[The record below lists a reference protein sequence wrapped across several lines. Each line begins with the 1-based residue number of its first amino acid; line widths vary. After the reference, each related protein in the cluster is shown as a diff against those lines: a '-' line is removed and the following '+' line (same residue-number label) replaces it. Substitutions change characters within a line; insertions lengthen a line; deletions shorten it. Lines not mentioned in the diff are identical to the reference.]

1 MGIRNEGKKRVLCM
15 IIAAV
20 LLLVLSLSALWE
32 AEAEDNLL
40 FSIDNG
46 SITIDG
52 CKQGVTELVIPDEI
66 DGYTVTSIGAKAFQG
81 NTALVS
87 VVLPDTI
94 DRIEMYA
101 FYECTSLKCIVM
113 PQEMSYIG
121 YQAFRGCS
129 DLEKISIPEGIEF
142 LDEVMFAG
150 CTQLK
155 EIDLPNTL
163 KQLGMG
169 VFAGCENIE
178 SIDLPDSITYMDGS
192 VFSSCSNMKHLKLPS
207 ALENIDDYTFRG
219 CISLEELVI
228 PASVCY
234 IGPDAFYECE
244 GVVLVVSPDSYA
256 KSYAEAAGIP
266 YIIEEQSNSVGN
278 EDNYEYSI
286 EEELSQDFS
295 VGSTVL
301 FGRNIYS
308 SQAIEWIVMSN
319 DGDTATLLSKQSVG
333 RVPYHNVGGAV
344 TWEHC
349 SLREWLNGSFL
360 NDSFSDEEKSLI
372 QTTVSRADGN
382 AYFHTDS
389 GNDTVDKVFILSA
402 VEAEAFLSAR
412 SENEK
417 TFNGEWWLRTTG
429 RDTYRAAC
437 VLSDGYID
445 LLGYV
450 VEDDSKTVRPAIR
463 INVQEHY
470 IYDDNASSTSSIHQS
485 IQEGTR
491 EEILESLGSFKTNE
505 LINVAEVSISEEA
518 DSQRLRIIFEDEVY
532 AGGSEGYWADWLTT
546 SGAASEAFTDLDG
559 DGEEEY
565 VIVYLISEEISEY
578 DYSYW
583 NNNWNVAIYEPHGNE
598 LKLAC
603 EFPIMLSWWGER
615 FIKLLPAE
623 SGVDIMVADIN
634 YWDGGG
640 GGVSATLYSYDGEHP
655 SIDMIMNATV
665 EGSSYIAFGP
675 FDINNEQQI
684 IDALS
689 SAEYDSS
696 GLLENNLEQG
706 ENCLFYWYN
715 YDEEQGAYIWDDEND
730 RELINPDAFIGYNM
744 IAQEGE
750 KYGIKADYSIEQYID
765 DDYSYEYYTLGLKGG
780 ETTLL
785 WASEGWDEFTYQD
798 YIDIVLHYVERPI
811 IGQYSDDNP
820 YSSAHEIGNVESES
834 TNTSNEKA
842 ESPTEVIDL
851 IEYIGDTSIDEQL
864 EEDLNTVGCE
874 ISFGNSSYLEPGID
888 GFYINNNL
896 EGKYSVNGCFIGMDF
911 DEATDHLIAEGWIVD
926 REVGT
931 EDGSAGF
938 TDFYKP
944 YSDRSWWKIEYDE
957 EEYISERFL
966 DWKLIKQRDSEEGYD
981 QYIVLE
987 NMLFLRVE
995 YEDGRKVSIIDISR
1009 I

>member
-1 MGIRNEGKKRVLCM
+1 MEIIKVSVKRVLCL
-15 IIAAV
+15 IIMAV
-20 LLLVLSLSALWE
+20 HLIVLSMSAIWE
-32 AEAEDNLL
+32 AEAEDNL
-40 FSIDNG
+40 FYSISNG

-66 DGYTVTSIGAKAFQG
+66 DGYTVTSIGAKAFKG
-81 NTALVS
+81 NTDLVS
-87 VVLPDTI
+87 IVLPDTI

-101 FYECTSLKCIVM
+101 FYECTSLKNIVM

-129 DLEKISIPEGIEF
+129 ALERISIPEGIEF

-150 CTQLK
+150 CTRLK
-155 EIDLPNTL
+155 ELDLPNTL

-169 VFAGCENIE
+169 VFAGCENME
-178 SIDLPDSITYMDGS
+178 SIDLPNSITYMDGS
-192 VFSSCSNMKHLKLPS
+192 VFESCSNMKHLKLS
-207 ALENIDDYTFRG
+207 STLENIDDYTFRG
-219 CISLEELVI
+219 CNSLEELVI

-256 KSYAEAAGIP
+256 KSYAESAGIP
-266 YIIEEQSNSVGN
+266 YVIDEQSNKSDD
-278 EDNYEYSI
+278 EDSFEHSI

-295 VGSTVL
+295 VGNTVF

-333 RVPYHNVGGAV
+333 RVPYNNVGGAV

-360 NDSFSDEEKSLI
+360 NESFSDEEKSLI

-389 GNDTVDKVFILSA
+389 GNDTEDKVFILSA
-402 VEAEAFLSAR
+402 VEAEAFLSTR

-450 VEDDSKTVRPAIR
+450 VEDDSKTVRPALR
-463 INVQEHY
+463 IEVQEHN
-470 IYDDNASSTSSIHQS
+470 IFDESASIMSSIHQN

-491 EEILESLGSFKTNE
+491 EEILEGLGLFKTNE
-505 LINVAEVSISEEA
+505 LINVANISISEEA
-518 DSQRLRIIFEDEVY
+518 DNQKLRIFFENEVY
-532 AGGSEGYWADWLTT
+532 AGGSEGYWKDWLTS
-546 SGAASEAFTDLDG
+546 SGAVSEAYTDLDG

-565 VIVYLISEEISEY
+565 VIVYLISEEISED

-583 NNNWNVAIYEPHGNE
+583 NNTWNVAIYEPYDDVF
-598 LKLAC
+598 KLASA
-603 EFPIMLSWWGER
+603 FPISYSWWGER
-615 FIKLLPAE
+615 FIKLLPIE
-623 SGVDIMVADIN
+623 SRVDIMVADID

-640 GGVSATLYSYDGEHP
+640 GGVSATLYSYDGEHS
-655 SIDMIMNATV
+655 SIDMIMNAAV
-665 EGSSYIAFGP
+665 GGSSYIAFGP
-675 FDINNEQQI
+675 FEVNDEKQL

-696 GLLENNLEQG
+696 GLIENNLAQG
-706 ENCLFYWYN
+706 ENCLFYWHN
-715 YDEEQGAYIWDDEND
+715 YDEEEGAYIWDEEND
-730 RELINPDAFIGYNM
+730 RELINSDAFIGYNM
-744 IAQEGE
+744 ISQEGE

-785 WASEGWDEFTYQD
+785 WASEGWDELTYQD

-811 IGQYSDDNP
+811 ISQFSDDSP
-820 YSSAHEIGNVESES
+820 YPNALEIGNVESEN
-834 TNTSNEKA
+834 TNTSNENT
-842 ESPTEVIDL
+842 ESLTGMIDL
-851 IEYIGDTSIDEQL
+851 VDYIGDTSIDEQL
-864 EEDLNTVGCE
+864 EQDFNTVGCE
-874 ISFGNSSYLEPGID
+874 ILSGNSSYLEPGID
-888 GFYINNNL
+888 GFYINNSF

-931 EDGSAGF
+931 EDGSTGF
-938 TDFYKP
+938 TDFYKT
-944 YSDRSWWKIEYDE
+944 YSDRSWWKVEYDD
-957 EEYISERFL
+957 EEYISERYL
-966 DWKLIKQRDSEEGYD
+966 DWKLIKQRDDEEGYD

-995 YEDGRKVSIIDISR
+995 YEGGRKVSIIDISR